1 MRFLLFPFLGLF
13 LLCSCQ
19 QNAQK
24 MRATHALCD
33 YELLSVDEAKKA
45 IVVDQKE
52 GYFDKVQ
59 ALEMAIQMR
68 LEKASNQRLDLLP
81 LYKEMLQ
88 KDVQEFSESERVLLH
103 DKFQS
108 ALDRIQAF
116 APDIQLP
123 KMRLIKTLGSYY
135 GASVYY
141 TRENCIVI
149 PADQLVSSSKLEQT
163 LIHEIFH
170 VYSRYSPKKRDALY
184 AAIGYQKIDSLALS
198 DFLQKR
204 IFYNP
209 DGLDLNY
216 AIRLKDSNQQE
227 FLATPLIFSRFG
239 AYKGI
244 PMLKAMLF
252 QFFELEQLP
261 QAGHYRIKSPDLGI
275 EEKELNNYWEQ
286 IGRNTNY
293 TIHPDEVLA
302 DNFTFLAY
310 AASGEPLKT
319 LSPEGLALSNKI
331 AAIIQQ

>member
-1 MRFLLFPFLGLF
+1 MRFLLFPLLGL
-13 LLCSCQ
+13 LLLSSCQ
-19 QNAQK
+19 QPPQK
-24 MRATHALCD
+24 EGHHVLCD
-33 YELLSVDEAKKA
+33 YEISSLEAAQAA
-45 IVVDQKE
+45 IVQDRKE
-52 GYFDKVQ
+52 GYFEKVQ
-59 ALEMAIQMR
+59 ALEMAIQMQ
-68 LEKASNQRLDLLP
+68 LEKATNKRLDLLP
-81 LYKEMLQ
+81 HYKEMLQ
-88 KDVQEFSESERVLLH
+88 KDVQEFSASEQILLH
-103 DKFQS
+103 KTFQS
-108 ALDRIQAF
+108 ALDRIAAF
-116 APDIQLP
+116 APNIKLP

-149 PADQLVSSSKLEQT
+149 PADQLVNSSKLEQT

-170 VYSRYSPKKRDALY
+170 VYSRYSPKKRKALY
-184 AAIGYQKIDSLALS
+184 AAIGYQQIDSLILS

-216 AIRLKDSNQQE
+216 AIRLKDENEQE
-227 FLATPLIFSRFG
+227 FLATPIIFSRFG

-244 PMLKAMLF
+244 PMLQAMLF
-252 QFFELEQLP
+252 QFFELEELP
-261 QAGHYRIKSPDLGI
+261 QAGQYRIKSPDLGL

-310 AASGEPLKT
+310 AASGKPIKSLGPKGRSIAE
-319 LSPEGLALSNKI
+319 KI
-331 AAIIQQ
+331 KAIIQE